1 MADVEGRVLIAP
13 DDSPL
18 EPDPTWERMDDVDN
32 FVADI
37 AIDAGKQSEF
47 DESQTNR
54 ATIRFND
61 TTGRIDPNNPS
72 SPWYGNLYGKPILVQ
87 LYNPVEDA
95 WFSRFRG
102 TTKRPRYDLN
112 PATRNGVSIV
122 SNAAIECVG
131 VFDYLARYQ
140 QTPGI
145 NGDPPPAAAAGSVFW
160 EDGEVNDRIIAML
173 VSAGIDPTRYVV
185 FDGNVLVIETLYDP
199 GDSILVG
206 LRDASD
212 AESPVAY
219 VFYEDRF
226 GRVVWH
232 GRQSITDPDTVAAGA
247 GSTAWDFQ
255 RYKIGDGAAITGDA
269 DFAQVRPP
277 FQYSVPLEQIVNAAL
292 ITPRRLSN
300 AVEFDRTTIPSLV
313 VSDATSITAYG
324 VVPFNYSDSINGG
337 HKTNGDNAAE
347 DCKRSAQFV
356 VDNYKGAL
364 IRIDA
369 ETVKAIAPTDP
380 RAEPTWNV
388 LSRADIADV
397 VTTNLGYPGGVGVGQ
412 DDFIQG
418 WSQTITPL
426 NPGHDYV
433 ELSLKLS
440 PTPTDAT
447 AYDD

>member
-18 EPDPTWERMDDVDN
+18 EPDPTWERMDDIDN

-37 AIDAGKQSEF
+37 QITAGKQTEF
-47 DESQTNR
+47 DQSQTNT
-54 ATIRFND
+54 ATVRFND
-61 TTGRIDPNNPS
+61 TAGLLDPNNPS
-72 SPWYGNLYGKPILVQ
+72 SPWYGNLYGKQILCQV
-87 LYNPVEDA
+87 YNPVEDA

-112 PATRNGVSIV
+112 PATRNGVSIL

-145 NGDPPPAAAAGSVFW
+145 NGDTPPAAAAGSVFW
-160 EDGEVNDRIIAML
+160 EDGEVNDRIISML
-173 VSAGIDPTRYVV
+173 ASAGLDSTRYVV

-199 GDSILVG
+199 GDPILIG

-219 VFYEDRF
+219 VLYEDRF
-226 GRVVWH
+226 GRAVWH

-247 GSTAWDFQ
+247 GATAWDFQ
-255 RYKIGDGAAITGDA
+255 RYKIGDGAAIIGDS
-269 DFAQVRPP
+269 DYAQIRPP
-277 FQYSVPLEQIVNAAL
+277 FQYSVPLERIVNAAL

-300 AVEFDRTTIPSLV
+300 ATPFDRTTIPSLV
-313 VSDATSITAYG
+313 VSDSGSIGAYG
-324 VVPFNYSDSINGG
+324 VVPFARGDSINGG

-347 DCKRSAQFV
+347 DCKRSAQFL
-356 VDNYKGAL
+356 VDNFKDAL

-369 ETVKAIAPTDP
+369 ATVKAISPDDP
-380 RAEPTWNV
+380 RAEPVWNI

-397 VTTNLGYPGGVGVGQ
+397 TETNLGYPGGVGVGQ
-412 DDFIQG
+412 NDFIQG
-418 WSQTITPL
+418 WTQTITPL
-426 NPGHDYV
+426 NPDYDYV
-433 ELSLKLS
+433 ELGLNLS
-440 PTPTDAT
+440 PTPSDAT